1 MKVILF
7 ISNSNPFLNDIYL
20 LFFLINL
27 VFQINIKF
35 LILLS
40 KLSIKY
46 LYSLISI
53 LYHSIA
59 LLIVFHF

>member
-53 LYHSIA
+53 LYHSIV

>member
-53 LYHSIA
+53 LYHLIVLS
-59 LLIVFHF
+59 IVFHF

>member
-20 LFFLINL
+20 LFLLINL

-35 LILLS
+35 HILLS